1 MHLVTGICDGGHTK
15 MAENPR
21 PVGYLPQFWKIP
33 EMVRV
38 IRITALRDLK
48 QARRDEPKPA

>member
-1 MHLVTGICDGGHTK
+1 